1 VKEAPP
7 RAALQYTGQ
16 RDERPA
22 VRCRADRQAFKT
34 DRKREAGLLASH
46 SYHPV
51 LAVQTLRTPERVL
64 GESRGRASLDRGA
77 RRDPK
82 DAGNLA

>member
-1 VKEAPP
+1 
-7 RAALQYTGQ
+7 
-16 RDERPA
+16 
-22 VRCRADRQAFKT
+22 
-34 DRKREAGLLASH
+34 LLEFQT
-46 SYHPV
+46 YHAV

-82 DAGNLA
+82 DAGNIA